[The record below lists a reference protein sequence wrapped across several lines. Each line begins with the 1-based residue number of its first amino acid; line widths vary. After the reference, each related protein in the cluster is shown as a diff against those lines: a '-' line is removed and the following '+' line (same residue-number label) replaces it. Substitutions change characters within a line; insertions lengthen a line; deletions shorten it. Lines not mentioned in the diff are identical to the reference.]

1 MNIHQ
6 NDKAKKRGKNAFW
19 RLNDTADGTDML
31 IFPFW
36 NDVGW
41 TEM

>member
-1 MNIHQ
+1 MIRL
-6 NDKAKKRGKNAFW
+6 KKGKKNAFW